1 MINASGHEGLVSV
14 CGYLPVLSKGL
25 LFENEKAAEWR
36 SMTSRCPA
44 GIQNTKLKD
53 YQDWRVRCL
62 AGLLWLVDDAHDD
75 SSRKADECLRNCDT
89 S

>member
-1 MINASGHEGLVSV
+1 MINAGGHEGLVSV

-44 GIQNTKLKD
+44 GIQNTILKD
-53 YQDWRVRCL
+53 YQD
-62 AGLLWLVDDAHDD
+62 
-75 SSRKADECLRNCDT
+75 
-89 S
+89 